1 MDKKQYII
9 NSQIGKV
16 KHSISFYDGV
26 KVHSDGSEFWDLRTF
41 KTKRDMKRFVKQLE
55 NDGYKEV

>member
-9 NSQIGKV
+9 NSQIGKT

-26 KVHSDGSEFWDLRTF
+26 STYDDGSDFWDLRTF